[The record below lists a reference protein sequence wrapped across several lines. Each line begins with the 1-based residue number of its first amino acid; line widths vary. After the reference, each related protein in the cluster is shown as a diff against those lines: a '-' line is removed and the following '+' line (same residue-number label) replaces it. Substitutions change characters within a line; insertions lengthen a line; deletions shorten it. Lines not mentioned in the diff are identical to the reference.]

1 MCSLHKHLPAS
12 IWSSKMTKTEYRYSC
27 ELTISYV
34 RRWGRRFRER
44 DGSTTSRQQNNQQEQ
59 QIQLPTEPRPTP
71 KPSMTMLEAPST
83 RKAPR
88 REMRRTLSKAD
99 LCAVCLDEVRER
111 HQRVT
116 RLPCSHKYHSECVL
130 PWLAIQP
137 DCPCCRTQVPSVDSL
152 FVVWSACWKIWH
164 LLPLHSFRKK
174 GTKRKGFH
182 CLQQNMNWHR
192 HHDKVLFFSFLFF

>member
-1 MCSLHKHLPAS
+1 MLPGVELARRRRVHYHGDGAAGGGRVWGAPPRALQLLPPAAPPS
-12 IWSSKMTKTEYRYSC
+12 GGGERGGGGGRRGRAWLKIDKTTGERSDLVFINQTTNYG
-27 ELTISYV
+27 
-34 RRWGRRFRER
+34 WGRRFRER

-71 KPSMTMLEAPST
+71 KHSMTMLEAPST

-152 FVVWSACWKIWH
+152 FVA
-164 LLPLHSFRKK
+164 
-174 GTKRKGFH
+174 
-182 CLQQNMNWHR
+182 
-192 HHDKVLFFSFLFF
+192 